1 MKGAKVICW
10 AFQYAGGR
18 MMVKK
23 KALWIW
29 RMGLS
34 YIQRDAE
41 EEWVGKGRVL
51 TKADR
56 RR

>member
-23 KALWIW
+23 RALLIW
-29 RMGLS
+29 WMGLS
-34 YIQRDAE
+34 YLQRDAE

-51 TKADR
+51 KRAGR
-56 RR
+56 R